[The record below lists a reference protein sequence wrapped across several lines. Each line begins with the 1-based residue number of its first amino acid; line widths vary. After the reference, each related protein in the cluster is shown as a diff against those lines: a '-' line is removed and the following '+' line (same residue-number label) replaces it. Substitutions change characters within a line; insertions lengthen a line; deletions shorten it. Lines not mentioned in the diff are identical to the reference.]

1 MSAAGGGGATGA
13 SGKRRVVV
21 TGIGLAS
28 PIGHDLPTAVAA
40 LRDGRHG
47 IVAMPE
53 WADVQGLATRL
64 AGLAKD
70 VPFGDWP
77 RKKVRSMGRVALLA
91 TYATEQALKDAGL
104 EQDLHSIPDIG
115 LAYGSTH
122 GSSTAQ
128 EEFCRTLF
136 ARNGLRGIPSTSY
149 LKFMSNTC
157 VVNLAHFFGI
167 RGRVIAT
174 CAACTSG
181 SNAIGYGFEAIRDG
195 ELDIMLCGGAEEMHF
210 THAAVFDILYA
221 TSRHY
226 NDRPGAGSRPFDVDR
241 DGLVVAEGACTFVLE
256 EAERARRR
264 GARIHGEVIGF
275 GTSCDGQHVTQP
287 SPEGMA
293 AAMRNALADA
303 RVAPED
309 VDYINAHATST
320 DIGDLAESQATLQVF
335 GDRVPISST
344 KGHTGHTLGACGAL
358 ESAFCLAMMNDGF
371 LAPNRNLDKPDPRC
385 APLRYVRETSEA
397 RDLRITMNNNF
408 AFGGIN
414 TSLVFRRA

>member
-1 MSAAGGGGATGA
+1 V
-13 SGKRRVVV
+13 SGSRSGRRVVV

-28 PIGHDLPTAVAA
+28 PIGNDLRSATAA
-40 LRDGRHG
+40 LREGRHG

-53 WADVQGLATRL
+53 WAEVQGLSTRL

-70 VPFGDWP
+70 VPFTNYP
-77 RKKVRSMGRVALLA
+77 RKKTRSMGRVALLA

-104 EQDLHSIPDIG
+104 ELDLTSMRDVG

-157 VVNLAHFFGI
+157 VINLASFFGI
-167 RGRVIAT
+167 QGRVIST
-174 CAACTSG
+174 CSACTSG

-195 ELDIMLCGGAEEMHF
+195 QLDVMICGGAEEMHF

-221 TSRHY
+221 TSRRY
-226 NDRPGAGSRPFDVDR
+226 NDRPGEGSRPFDADR

-256 EAERARRR
+256 EEQRARRR
-264 GARIHGEVIGF
+264 GAHIHGEVIGF

-287 SPEGMA
+287 SADGMA
-293 AAMRNALADA
+293 TAMNNALASA
-303 RVAPED
+303 GIAPGD
-309 VDYINAHATST
+309 VDYINAHATAT
-320 DIGDLAESQATLQVF
+320 DIGDVTESQATLQVF
-335 GDRVPISST
+335 GDKVPISST

-358 ESAFCLAMMNDGF
+358 ESAFCLAMMNEGF
-371 LAPNRNLDKPDPRC
+371 LAPTMNLDKPDPRC
-385 APLRYVRETSEA
+385 APLRYLRKETIDA
-397 RDLRITMNNNF
+397 PDLHIMMNNNF

-414 TSLVFRRA
+414 TSLLYRRT